1 MGLASRGAP
10 AQRPPSRGSQT
21 ASQFLRWALWPSL
34 WPSLLPSQ
42 AAHAPGR
49 TLGHGQSVTPG
60 GERGAI
66 SPSRPS
72 VAFSHCS
79 GGGLE

>member
-10 AQRPPSRGSQT
+10 AQWPPSRGSQT

-79 GGGLE
+79 GGGLG